1 MPDSIR
7 VRAVDGAVVFAIEP
21 SGRVVTPLRAIGR
34 EGQSSIS
41 PKRDYEDVPDHPVI
55 RGAIAAGSLELY
67 EPPKAEEPV
76 VDAVEAPA
84 EEPAPESPADAEPS
98 KETA

>member
-1 MPDSIR
+1 MPDTIR

-34 EGQSSIS
+34 DGQSALS
-41 PKRDYEDVPDHPVI
+41 PKREFEDVPNHPLI
-55 RGAIAAGSLELY
+55 RRAIAAGALEQY
-67 EPPKAEEPV
+67 EP
-76 VDAVEAPA
+76 EAPA
-84 EEPAPESPADAEPS
+84 DAPEPS